1 MPFSDGESFVLPVLS
16 TQAPVR
22 VHPDLPTLEHL
33 SAQWAR
39 RFLAPAFKAAGDL
52 DAYIR
57 QQSGLWGCYIA
68 PTVDVETA
76 ALIVE
81 WTYVLFLVDDALI
94 TSDTAGV
101 TAAPAALSVCGS
113 HPFPA
118 GGRLEESFGDLW
130 DRTRQ
135 SLNPVLFNRLQQAMQ
150 LYLDNAGS
158 ENGLRALCRVPPPA
172 ELLRRRTR
180 TLAIEFYLVLIEAG
194 LGLCLSAAS
203 LADVASATEYAL
215 EHIALTND
223 LFSFRKER
231 YEHDDLNLIA
241 AYHHHHG
248 WSLQR
253 TVNHLCAA
261 IDRAE
266 HQLLAT
272 CDDLLNTCDRA
283 AVGAYLDALC
293 HLVGGN
299 QHWNY
304 IAARYHGEHHRWNGV
319 RAGTITLHRDRTVF
333 AATGPA
339 LPPINEVT
347 L

>member
-1 MPFSDGESFVLPVLS
+1 MQFGDGESFVLPVLS
-16 TQAPVR
+16 TRAPAR
-22 VHPDLPTLEHL
+22 VHPDLPTLEYL

-39 RFLAPAFKAAGDL
+39 RFLAPAFKDAVDL
-52 DAYIR
+52 DSYIR

-94 TSDTAGV
+94 SSDAADTSASTAPSGV
-101 TAAPAALSVCGS
+101 DGS

-118 GGRLEESFGDLW
+118 GGGLEDALSDLW
-130 DRTRQ
+130 GRTRR
-135 SLNPVLFNRLQQAMQ
+135 SLDPVLFDRLQQALQ
-150 LYLDNAGS
+150 LYLGHAGS
-158 ENGLRALCRVPPPA
+158 ENSDRALGQVPPPA
-172 ELLRRRTR
+172 QLLRRRMQ

-194 LGLCLSAAS
+194 LGLCLPAAS
-203 LADVASATEYAL
+203 LADVAPATQCAL

-223 LFSFRKER
+223 LFSFRKEK

-241 AYHHHHG
+241 SYHHHHG

-261 IDRAE
+261 IDHAE
-266 HQLLAT
+266 HRLLAA
-272 CDDLLNTCDRA
+272 CDHLHNTCDQP

-304 IAARYHGEHHRWNGV
+304 IAARYHGENHRWNGV
-319 RAGTITLHRDRTVF
+319 RSGTVTLHPDRTVF
-333 AATGPA
+333 AAGPA
-339 LPPINEVT
+339 LPPNNEVT